1 MEPYIVKQVEDIN
14 ENLEILNVFHL
25 LDKYNNNISICNIVI
40 NNQPILVELEKLKV
54 IHITNNY
61 MHLEL
66 NENMLQL
73 LNHIDLLFYNLI
85 DLICSFD
92 NDCIIELKNKILS
105 NELKYS
111 SLVKKNNEGSYY
123 IKILYNDETKIN
135 TNITLNS
142 MVQCLFLIK
151 NFTFLTNEFL
161 CGISQI
167 ARIINVFKIYE
178 PLSVSIDNLK
188 LTEMPKQQIFEDCDD
203 FKTEVVENNVIQVLM
218 QNLDTITN
226 TEKEIEL
233 NIVTNT
239 EKEMESNT
247 INNTEKE
254 TEKIEKNNVNI
265 LPNKKKGRPKKV
277 QYNI

>member
-1 MEPYIVKQVEDIN
+1 MEPYLVKQIEDIN
-14 ENLEILNVFHL
+14 KNLEILNVFHL
-25 LDKYNNNISICNIVI
+25 LDKNNDNISICNIVI

-54 IHITNNY
+54 INFTNNY
-61 MHLEL
+61 IHLEL
-66 NENMLQL
+66 NENMLKL

-92 NDCIIELKNKILS
+92 NDCVIELKNKILT

-111 SLVKKNNEGSYY
+111 SLVKKNNEGVYY

-135 TNITLNS
+135 THITLNS

-161 CGISQI
+161 CGISQV
-167 ARIINVFKIYE
+167 ARMINVFKIYE
-178 PLSVSIDNLK
+178 PLNVNIDNLK
-188 LTEMPKQQIFEDCDD
+188 LTEVPKQKIFDDCDD
-203 FKTEVVENNVIQVLM
+203 FKTEVEVNENNLILNLM
-218 QNLDTITN
+218 QNLDTI
-226 TEKEIEL
+226 
-233 NIVTNT
+233 
-239 EKEMESNT
+239 
-247 INNTEKE
+247 NNTEKDTVKDTVKE
-254 TEKIEKNNVNI
+254 TDIVTEKDIVKEEKNNVNI